1 MKFFISICLIVP
13 LQIIANT
20 LNPINDIPLIENE
33 NFQIYIEIPAGTS
46 EKWEVNKKTGENELE
61 IKRGKPRIIDFI
73 PYLGNYGFFP
83 QTLSGDN
90 DPLDVI
96 LIDKSIP
103 RNSTSQ
109 VKVLGALMFKD
120 KGEEDYKVIAV
131 PTSFQYNT
139 LSEVIIN
146 KPNYIEIIK
155 LWFQS
160 YKKPGKMVFVGYLEK
175 DEAINYIK
183 HSHERWKKNKGTAIK
198 MSN

>member
-1 MKFFISICLIVP
+1 MKFFLLSCLIVP

-46 EKWEVNKKTGENELE
+46 EKWEVNKKTVENELE

-96 LIDKSIP
+96 
-103 RNSTSQ
+103 
-109 VKVLGALMFKD
+109 
-120 KGEEDYKVIAV
+120 
-131 PTSFQYNT
+131 
-139 LSEVIIN
+139 
-146 KPNYIEIIK
+146 
-155 LWFQS
+155 
-160 YKKPGKMVFVGYLEK
+160 
-175 DEAINYIK
+175 
-183 HSHERWKKNKGTAIK
+183 
-198 MSN
+198 